1 MLNKYM
7 GLWGDPRETIFI
19 VEKLVVKGPVFLC
32 IRDKTYVGV
41 WYVVLSLIVIV
52 K

>member
-1 MLNKYM
+1 MEW
-7 GLWGDPRETIFI
+7 WGDPRGTIFI

-32 IRDKTYVGV
+32 IRGKTYVGE
-41 WYVVLSLIVIV
+41 WYVVLPLIVIV